1 MIINTRQAGSSSYNV
16 AFLASPLDF
25 VLSFFNLLG
34 KHSVSARLPHPQQ
47 DGRNPSRESSQ
58 AGTQHLRH
66 RSSQPIQTDHRSR
79 RARVSEAINL
89 ADLMIIHLLILTKSI
104 PYNYINL
111 DFAAGEIKSEWYTAI
126 NPNGRVPAI
135 VHVKDDGT
143 AVTVFES
150 AACLL
155 YMASE
160 FDKENKLSYPVGTQ
174 EYWTQLSWVSSPIRH
189 LGFRMY

>member
-1 MIINTRQAGSSSYNV
+1 MIIRS
-16 AFLASPLDF
+16 L
-25 VLSFFNLLG
+25 NLTT
-34 KHSVSARLPHPQQ
+34 SV
-47 DGRNPSRESSQ
+47 
-58 AGTQHLRH
+58 
-66 RSSQPIQTDHRSR
+66 
-79 RARVSEAINL
+79 
-89 ADLMIIHLLILTKSI
+89 

-111 DFAAGEIKSEWYTAI
+111 DFATNEIKSDWYTAI

-155 YMASE
+155 YMVSE

-189 LGFRMY
+189 LELISTNASWTKLSWQVSGHGPSLGQSTFFHRYVPQPEPYSSWRFLAESRRLNHVLDKQLVGHDPSVRV